1 MAHSSLTKAFLQAAV
16 TASMHC
22 QAERCIQLCHNKG
35 SGHIF
40 EGGHIFERL
49 PENYTD
55 SQLHS

>member
-1 MAHSSLTKAFLQAAV
+1 MAHPSLTKALLQAAA

-22 QAERCIQLCHNKG
+22 QQAERCIQPCHNKG

-49 PENYTD
+49 PEN
-55 SQLHS
+55 